1 MIEGQPKQPVARE
14 WVEKLRVTDQRAREG
29 AAFCWENATS
39 IEALNMG
46 DKFWAI
52 HCDIVALVG
61 AAADD
66 SAQPP
71 LENET
76 RVRLQRAGSAIASR
90 ESVALLRLLT
100 SASLM
105 RITIKERAT
114 FLTKT
119 TDWERL
125 EDAMKCAEKVLADY
139 TQNGE
144 HSNTPTKTL

>member
-1 MIEGQPKQPVARE
+1 MKNTQDDTATEGCAP
-14 WVEKLRVTDQRAREG
+14 
-29 AAFCWENATS
+29 S
-39 IEALNMG
+39 
-46 DKFWAI
+46 
-52 HCDIVALVG
+52 
-61 AAADD
+61 
-66 SAQPP
+66 
-71 LENET
+71 
-76 RVRLQRAGSAIASR
+76 AGSAFASR

-139 TQNGE
+139 TQNDQDQAQNGRA
-144 HSNTPTKTL
+144 

>member
-1 MIEGQPKQPVARE
+1 MSECSKHGKKWNPECDECEGKCPESERGKIP
-14 WVEKLRVTDQRAREG
+14 LD
-29 AAFCWENATS
+29 AA
-39 IEALNMG
+39 
-46 DKFWAI
+46 
-52 HCDIVALVG
+52 
-61 AAADD
+61 
-66 SAQPP
+66 
-71 LENET
+71 
-76 RVRLQRAGSAIASR
+76 AGSAIASR

-139 TQNGE
+139 TQNA
-144 HSNTPTKTL
+144 